1 MFYYAYVLYSKKDGN
16 FYTGY
21 TQNISKRLKEH
32 QSGEVFSTRN
42 RIPVELVYWECC
54 LNHKDA
60 LKREMYLKTAWGKRY
75 LKNRS
80 RNYLTG

>member
-32 QSGEVFSTRN
+32 LSGKVFSTRN
-42 RIPVELVYWECC
+42 RIPVELVYWEGC
-54 LNHKDA
+54 LNQKDA
-60 LKREMYLKTAWGKRY
+60 VRRERYLKTAWGKRY
-75 LKNRS
+75 LKNRL
-80 RNYLTG
+80 RNYLMG